1 MIRLTLRTLL
11 AYIDDTLEPDEA
23 RVLGKKVAES
33 EEAQKIIE
41 RIKQATRRRGLG
53 APIAAGND
61 DHGSNPNVVS
71 EYLSDNLSPEQVGE
85 LEETCLDSD
94 LHLAEVAACHQILTV
109 ILTDPVRV
117 PPTANQRMYKLVG
130 APASDPN
137 RKPGKTT
144 PIGGVVPAATEL
156 PDADDPDAA
165 LLLGM
170 KRFAESDSWAGR
182 FGLVT
187 AVGVI
192 AATLALA
199 VFLSLPHTQPQPPDT
214 SPVALTSIAPLPTPV
229 VTPKTGTTDTKAPD
243 PKKVEA
249 PEPKKVEGTEP
260 KKVDTPEPKKV
271 DMPDPKVG
279 GPKPEDLAPLPGN
292 EEVGKIDSANVIV
305 LTRAPEATA
314 KWGRVDPAG
323 RSAIKANDQVVA
335 LPGFKADIKL
345 ISNVVVH
352 LWGNLP
358 EQVQARPP
366 LMESRV
372 RFHPAAGGLDA
383 DLTLDAGRIYVTAG
397 KPVGAKIRFH
407 IGSEVWD
414 VQLRDEKSEVM
425 VQLSTA
431 FIPGTPFA
439 RTGGEKPKSEA
450 RLVVLRGSID
460 FQAPAR
466 FKKFDAMNAWTEVT
480 WDSKL
485 AQMSDPHPAPKEDLQ
500 ASKIPSIEAEFGKAV
515 QKTLSDAQKNL
526 TNPEG
531 IRVLL
536 KERLV
541 MDPTDRL
548 RPGMSMA
555 EIMMIL
561 FPTQWAA
568 YAQAAIMDGAEAGEL
583 LKDVLDLLRNE
594 SRGYVRQAAI
604 VALSNWI
611 ARSPDNTDVLVKG
624 MIEKGWLPEV
634 ADLFAQLMRGY
645 SSAEMKDRNAA
656 TAGLD
661 KLVELLDDQH
671 LAIRE
676 AALGNLL
683 AYYAGSDTGMNR
695 ILVATDMAN
704 RETNRAGANEAKL
717 KAWEAFLRG
726 WKDHA
731 EAIKRRITEK
741 K

>member
-33 EEAQKIIE
+33 EEAQKVIE
-41 RIKQATRRRGLG
+41 RIKHVTRRRGLG
-53 APIAAGND
+53 APVAAGND
-61 DHGSNPNVVS
+61 DEGANPNVVS

-85 LEETCLDSD
+85 LEERCLDSD

-117 PPTANQRMYKLVG
+117 PPTANQRMYKLVA

-144 PIGGVVPAATEL
+144 PVGGVVPTAADL

-170 KRFAESDSWAGR
+170 KRFSESESWAGR
-182 FGLVT
+182 IGLVT
-187 AVGVI
+187 AVGVVFT
-192 AATLALA
+192 TLALA
-199 VFLSLPHTQPQPPDT
+199 VYFSLPTNQPQSPET
-214 SPVALTSIAPLPTPV
+214 SAVALAPVSPLPTPV
-229 VTPKTGTTDTKAPD
+229 TTPKVVTPEKAPEPKKVETPE

-249 PEPKKVEGTEP
+249 PEPKKV
-260 KKVDTPEPKKV
+260 VTPEPKKV
-271 DMPDPKVG
+271 EMPDPKVG
-279 GPKPEDLAPLPGN
+279 GPTPEDLAPLPGN
-292 EEVGKIDSANVIV
+292 GEVGKIESTNVIV
-305 LTRAPEATA
+305 LTRSAEATA

-323 RSAIKANDQVVA
+323 RNTVRANDHVVA
-335 LPGFKADIKL
+335 LPGFKADVKL
-345 ISNVVVH
+345 LSGLVVH
-352 LWGNLP
+352 LWGNVP
-358 EQVQARPP
+358 EQVLAKPP
-366 LMESRV
+366 LMEARV
-372 RFHPAAGGLDA
+372 RFHPAAGGFDA
-383 DLTLDAGRIYVTAG
+383 DLSLDAGRIYLTAG
-397 KPVGAKIRFH
+397 KPAGAKVRLH
-407 IGSEVWD
+407 IGAEVWD
-414 VQLRDEKSEVM
+414 IQLRDEKSEVM

-431 FIPGTPFA
+431 FVPGTPYA
-439 RTGGEKPKSEA
+439 KTGGEKAKAEA
-450 RLVVLRGSID
+450 RLVVLRGIID
-460 FQAPAR
+460 FQAPLR
-466 FKKFDAMNAWTEVT
+466 FKKFDGMNAWTEVA
-480 WDSKL
+480 WDSKT
-485 AQMSDPHPAPKEDLQ
+485 AQLSDPHPAPKEDLQ

-548 RPGMSMA
+548 RPGMSAA
-555 EIMMIL
+555 EIVMIL

-611 ARSPDNTDVLVKG
+611 ARSPDNTEILVKG
-624 MIEKGWLPEV
+624 MVEKGWLPEV

-645 SSAEMKDRNAA
+645 ASPDMKDKTAA
-656 TAGLD
+656 VAGLD
-661 KLVELLDDQH
+661 RLVELLDDQH
-671 LAIRE
+671 LAVRE

-683 AYYAGSDTGMNR
+683 AFYAGAETASNR
-695 ILVATDMAN
+695 ILTSTDMAS
-704 RETNRAGANEAKL
+704 RESNRAGADPARL
-717 KAWEAFLRG
+717 KAWEAFLRA
-726 WKDHA
+726 WKDNA
-731 EAIKRRITEK
+731 DAIKKRMSEK